1 MAKQGGLG
9 RLRYDTTLLKERLDN
24 DGGIAGTLVISLD
37 GDTFSGAVGGV
48 LGKLSN
54 VPAGLTASL
63 VKTSDLTA
71 TLSFSGN
78 ATKHMTTDS
87 LNNLGI
93 TFSNSD
99 FTSAGKVF
107 IYGSQRSDLEIHF
120 NDVSLSAAGTVL
132 TGSGRLPAALNID
145 LMTDTLSLNGLP
157 TGLLSGSLIGVTDV
171 DLSAL
176 VPTGTAK
183 PAATITV
190 SLKGDTANNVLSASG
205 YGGVIEGAGGNDSIT
220 AGASVDRIKFAID
233 PLTNGVDAIQNFTLG
248 KGGDILDF
256 SAFLNK
262 TGTSHLKAV
271 NANSMAAVAWTNGDV
286 LSVQGYNLTTS
297 ADIAGLFGAGMA
309 YAAPT
314 SAGKAVLI
322 STGLTGDARIW
333 YITNDGLPA
342 TLTTVDA
349 TEVQLVGTIS
359 NLNNILLV
367 PLDAGNFA

>member
-322 STGLTGDARIW
+322 SNGLTGDARSW